1 MKYYIIAG
9 EASGDLHGSNLMKEI
24 KLTDSNAEFRFW
36 GGDLMKAQGGYL
48 VRHYRDM
55 SFMGFVEVVANLR
68 FILKSLEYCK
78 KDIIAFRP
86 HALILID
93 YPGFNLR
100 VAEYAKLSGLR
111 VYYYISPQVWAWKQS
126 RVNNIKRDVDHMF
139 VILPFEKAFYQKH
152 SYPVDFVGHPLLD
165 ALPDINTYTL
175 HDKKIIALLPG
186 SRKQEIKTMLPVMID
201 AAATFT
207 EFEIVIACAPSIDR
221 SLYEEFTSGKNVRLA
236 FGKTYE
242 ILQQADAAL
251 VTSGTATLET
261 ALLNVPQVV
270 CYKGNR
276 FSYLIARQIVKIKYI
291 SLVNLIMDTPH
302 VKELIQAE
310 FTVENVRHEL
320 KNILKPD
327 VAENMREGYKRLKQL
342 LGNKGASERTATL
355 INKYLTK
362 KHVNPN
368 WDIY

>member
-1 MKYYIIAG
+1 
-9 EASGDLHGSNLMKEI
+9 
-24 KLTDSNAEFRFW
+24 
-36 GGDLMKAQGGYL
+36 
-48 VRHYRDM
+48 
-55 SFMGFVEVVANLR
+55 
-68 FILKSLEYCK
+68 
-78 KDIIAFRP
+78 
-86 HALILID
+86 
-93 YPGFNLR
+93 
-100 VAEYAKLSGLR
+100 
-111 VYYYISPQVWAWKQS
+111 
-126 RVNNIKRDVDHMF
+126 MF

-201 AAATFT
+201 AAAAFT
-207 EFEIVIACAPSIDR
+207 EYEIVIACAPSIDR
-221 SLYEEFTSGKNVRLA
+221 SLYEEFTSGKNVRLE

-242 ILQQADAAL
+242 TLQQADAAL

-276 FSYLIARQIVKIKYI
+276 FSYLIERQIVKIKYI

-320 KNILKPD
+320 KNILKPE
-327 VAENMREGYKRLKQL
+327 VANNMREGYKRLKQL

-362 KHVNPN
+362 KHVNAN